1 MQQGDTSTRQDSL
14 MKRVSVRSGGAGH
27 ALSGVAKGPDSR
39 NGASSGAALDRQAN
53 VLRSASNI
61 VVRLGT

>member
-27 ALSGVAKGPDSR
+27 ALSGVAKTPDSE
-39 NGASSGAALDRQAN
+39 NGAVAGATLDGQAN
-53 VLRSASNI
+53 VLRSTGNI
-61 VVRLGT
+61 IVRLGT